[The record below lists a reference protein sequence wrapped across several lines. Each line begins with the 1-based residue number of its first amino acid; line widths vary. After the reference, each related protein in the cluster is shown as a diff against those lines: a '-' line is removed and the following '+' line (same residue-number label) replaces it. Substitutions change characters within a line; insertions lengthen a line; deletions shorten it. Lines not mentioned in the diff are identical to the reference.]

1 MVKMRIFD
9 ETRQDYYE
17 IDPNIDYLYTI
28 MKNIVYDLE
37 NMSYNLKYNN
47 VPASV
52 EEMENVV
59 DKLIGILREM
69 EVL

>member
-1 MVKMRIFD
+1 MRIFD